1 MYEVTAGPA
10 GPVLVDFISACGP
23 PVPPPVFGSED
34 GVFGPLPNVWVVVT
48 SLLVSPLTSFWT
60 SFVRLPIR
68 SYSYC
73 RALPYFV
80 DTCLLCDQ
88 VQVNDARGVLP
99 FIVDGA

>member
-1 MYEVTAGPA
+1 MLFRDSASAVAAESLAG
-10 GPVLVDFISACGP
+10 
-23 PVPPPVFGSED
+23 
-34 GVFGPLPNVWVVVT
+34 
-48 SLLVSPLTSFWT
+48 SL
-60 SFVRLPIR
+60 FVRLIDQFVHKHGHKPSPSEVR
-68 SYSYC
+68 SWERSIPVLTNALLDAGLGMV